1 MKCPVCHSK
10 DVQRSHSRSSREKL
24 YRHLL
29 FRHYYR
35 CHACEWRGSVSSL
48 TLESILGVSSP
59 TLQSVLGVAAKKKAM
74 ILAVLAAILALI
86 LFEAYLLFRASEY
99 QPAEPPTSRLVTPAA
114 GHSGPS

>member
-1 MKCPVCHSK
+1 MKCPVCRSK

-24 YRHLL
+24 YRYLF

-48 TLESILGVSSP
+48 TLR
-59 TLQSVLGVAAKKKAM
+59 SVLGVAAKKKGM

-86 LFEAYLLFRASEY
+86 LLEAYYLFRAGEY
-99 QPAEPPTSRLVTPAA
+99 QPAEPPTSRLVVTPTM
-114 GHSGPS
+114 GHDGPS

>member
-10 DVQRSHSRSSREKL
+10 DVRRSHSRSSREKL
-24 YRHLL
+24 YRYLF

-48 TLESILGVSSP
+48 TLETI
-59 TLQSVLGVAAKKKAM
+59 LGVAAKRKAM

-86 LFEAYLLFRASEY
+86 LLEAYLLFRAGEY
-99 QPAEPPTSRLVTPAA
+99 QPAEPPTSRLWVTPA
-114 GHSGPS
+114 GDHSGPS